1 MMASILQMDNDRVNA
16 VFRNP
21 SVALYQ
27 GVLAGRFV
35 LRIGLGLDAA
45 LELDPGIIQVLGRPA
60 PAIQHPAL
68 DAALFDDPALVID
81 LFDTDLV
88 KGDTGALFGDQM
100 RNFEALG
107 EKDMAYR
114 FMRR

>member
-1 MMASILQMDNDRVNA
+1 MMAPILQMDNDRVNA

-21 SVALYQ
+21 SVALHQ
-27 GVLAGRFV
+27 GVLAGRFAR
-35 LRIGLGLDAA
+35 RISLGLDAA
-45 LELDPGIIQVLGRPA
+45 LELDMGIIQVLRRPA

-68 DAALFDDPALVID
+68 DAALFDD
-81 LFDTDLV
+81 
-88 KGDTGALFGDQM
+88 QM

-107 EKDMAYR
+107 EKDMAYI